1 MAFEDWVMMTDLL
14 LDTDYLAAGGEQ
26 AYSWNVIRSESDELM
41 FRHAGESGAKI
52 FDGVKVESVEF
63 EEKSSFEVPA
73 NSKIADIG
81 RLVSAAWKSKDGKT
95 GTIKFDY
102 IIDASGR
109 VGLISTKYLKNRKV
123 NQGLKN
129 VASWGYF
136 KGAGE
141 YAVGTARQGSPFF
154 EALTGMLI
162 PSSFIVRWPR

>member
-1 MAFEDWVMMTDLL
+1 MSFALAFEDQDMLTDSQP
-14 LDTDYLAAGGEQ
+14 DTDYLAAGGDQ

-52 FDGVKVESVEF
+52 FDGIKVESVEF
-63 EEKSSFEVPA
+63 EEKSNYEVPV

-81 RLVSAAWKSKDGKT
+81 RPISAGWKSKDGKT

-102 IIDASGR
+102 IVDASGR

-136 KGAGE
+136 KGAGQ

-154 EALTGMLI
+154 EALTGI
-162 PSSFIVRWPR
+162 